1 MVSQLNDIR
10 ADIAT
15 ELHRPARRNYDRR
28 HVTVRGFRDLFQAD
42 LVEMIPYAD
51 KNDNYRYLL
60 TIIDVFSKYAWAR
73 PLKTKSAACVTHAMR
88 DILNS
93 ADGRIFKPPR
103 FLQTDLGKEFYN
115 ATFKNMLKEFKISLY
130 SVYSIKKVSVVE
142 RFNRTLKT
150 KMWRKFSALGT
161 YRWIN
166 LLDDLLAEYNTSKH
180 RTIQM
185 KPADI
190 TLQDEKKILKLH
202 KSNHNNKTRCNV
214 KFKVGDCV
222 RISRLKGTFEKG
234 YTANWSSE
242 LFVVTKVEPTF
253 PVTYK
258 LRDYHGRSIQGGFY
272 TEELQKV
279 KHSDIYLVEKIIRKR
294 VGKVLVKWFG
304 FPSSENS
311 WEDEKNVILP

>member
-1 MVSQLNDIR
+1 
-10 ADIAT
+10 
-15 ELHRPARRNYDRR
+15 
-28 HVTVRGFRDLFQAD
+28 VTVRGFRDLFQAD

-60 TIIDVFSKYAWAR
+60 TVIDVFSKYAWAR

-115 ATFKNMLKEFKISLY
+115 ATFKNMLGEFNITLY
-130 SVYSIKKVSVVE
+130 SAYSNKKASVVE

-150 KMWRKFSALGT
+150 NMWRKFSIAGT
-161 YRWIN
+161 YRWIE
-166 LLDDLLAEYNTSKH
+166 LLDNLIKEYNNSKH
-180 RTIQM
+180 RTIRM
-185 KPADI
+185 KPADV
-190 TLQDEKKILKLH
+190 TLQDEQRLLNIH
-202 KSNHNNKTRCNV
+202 NFNHNSKARGKV
-214 KFKVGDCV
+214 KFKIGDCV
-222 RISRLKGTFEKG
+222 RISRLKGVFEKG

-242 LFVVTKVEPTF
+242 LFVITRVEPTL

-258 LRDYHGRSIQGGFY
+258 LRDFHGKNIEGGFY
-272 TEELQKV
+272 NEELQKV
-279 KHSDIYLVEKIIRKR
+279 KHPDIYLVEKIIRR
-294 VGKVLVKWFG
+294 RGNKVLVKWFG